1 MLVKALMGSLS
12 VFISLIIIGIIVSII
27 MLIYSLCKTDSNR
40 K

>member
-1 MLVKALMGSLS
+1 MLSKALMGSLS
-12 VFISLIIIGIIVSII
+12 VFISLVIIGIIVSII